1 MKEVV
6 ERIKPIDLE
15 IEYSWFYKDRGTNDY
30 TDLESVMIFGQAC
43 PNPNELISELNARY
57 NDYIS
62 NDTYENGQYQDD
74 RFYRGLVEKQHHE
87 ILQCIHRIRPIN
99 SPKTAYRFYSD
110 SIEIEGL
117 EIDKV
122 INYQQ
127 LA

>member
-1 MKEVV
+1 M
-6 ERIKPIDLE
+6 
-15 IEYSWFYKDRGTNDY
+15 
-30 TDLESVMIFGQAC
+30 ESVMIFGQAC

-62 NDTYENGQYQDD
+62 NDTYKNGQYKDD

-87 ILQCIHRIRPIN
+87 ILQCIHRVRPIN
-99 SPKTAYRFYSD
+99 SPKTAYLFYSD

-122 INYQQ
+122 INYQ
-127 LA
+127 